1 MKVDVD
7 GMPVIEPSATALG
20 VREGEIVVRDGLVSP
35 GEGGMSVADIA
46 RGSTCTPAPFVAGR
60 TGKHPVFALQEDQL
74 PDGLTARRDPN
85 TRRDPALEHHWFIEP
100 SHEMP
105 ERRYVELLASTRPR
119 WRRILEPT

>member
-1 MKVDVD
+1 
-7 GMPVIEPSATALG
+7 MPVIEPSATALG

-35 GEGGMSVADIA
+35 GEGGMSVAD
-46 RGSTCTPAPFVAGR
+46 TPEGLPAHRRPSSLDG